1 MPIRSVHHLSRE
13 AREHRIFLDLL
24 RIIPGLKTR
33 LLASS
38 LEEARLVA
46 DLARIFTLL
55 RRLTIP
61 TYDHPSNVKIQKGV
75 SSARSDD
82 TKGLKGIILDWI
94 APKGQP
100 LDPPLARNIKTDRG
114 FHHDRTG
121 YLLCPAGLNWSEKVC
136 VPTVMASSIL
146 A

>member
-24 RIIPGLKTR
+24 RIIPGLETR
-33 LLASS
+33 LFASS

-46 DLARIFTLL
+46 DLARISTLL
-55 RRLTIP
+55 RLTIS
-61 TYDHPSNVKIQKGV
+61 TYDHSSNVKIQKGV

-82 TKGLKGIILDWI
+82 TKGLKGVILDWI
-94 APKGQP
+94 ASKGQP

-121 YLLCPAGLNWSEKVC
+121 YLLCPAGLDWSDKAC
-136 VPTVMASSIL
+136 VPAVMASSIL
-146 A
+146 V